1 MKTRRRRKEIV
12 SMHATKLGESMMKV
26 AARRALPVFLIALAI
41 GLGASASA
49 SAAEHRFGVGEMY
62 WRSLDDLSSAG
73 IEDDGLAPYLT
84 YQYVPEGIFKLEL
97 DLEYYSKGF
106 GGSDAAAYSPV
117 GFVLVEL
124 GIYAGLG
131 VGVTVSDGL
140 TDNVSD
146 PFYAARVGYDFAIIP
161 RVHLD
166 LNANYRAGSFKELED
181 YDQDSL
187 TFGAA
192 ARVTLK

>member
-1 MKTRRRRKEIV
+1 MVE
-12 SMHATKLGESMMKV
+12 V
-26 AARRALPVFLIALAI
+26 AARRVLPMLLIGVAMT
-41 GLGASASA
+41 LGTAGAA
-49 SAAEHRFGVGEMY
+49 RAAEHRFGVGEMY
-62 WRSLDDLSSAG
+62 WRSIDDLSDAG
-73 IEDDGLAPYLT
+73 IEEDGLAPYLT

-117 GFVLVEL
+117 GFVLVEF

-140 TDNVSD
+140 EDNISD

-181 YDQDSL
+181 YDQDSITL
-187 TFGAA
+187 GAA
-192 ARVTLK
+192 ARVTFK